1 MANARSRLSQQPLA
15 VLRNRGYVVLC
26 CSSSTNT
33 LSRIVDSLFML
44 LDDEQYRTVL
54 NTVDDA
60 IYMTDENRRFTWV
73 NEASER
79 MFGYDRDSMIGTPL
93 FDYLDD
99 EQIETAKENVRYLLA
114 DDTPNTITFEMEVS
128 TKDGSTIPTETR
140 ASLLPG
146 EGFPGT
152 AGVVRDISDRNERQR
167 TLERQKERLDK
178 FTRIVSH
185 DLRNPLNVA
194 EGRLRLAREEC
205 DSEHLEALKN
215 AHDRMSTLVDDLITL
230 ARAGES
236 LIDVERVELDDV
248 VETSWQNVETAS
260 VTLVCQ
266 TTSSV
271 KADEGQLHQ
280 LLENLFRNGIE
291 HGKAD
296 TIIVG
301 DLDDK
306 SGFFV
311 EDNGTG
317 IPEDDRHNVFEW
329 GYTTGTD
336 GTGFGLAIVQEIV
349 EAHDWEIAVG
359 ESETG
364 GARFEIAGIS

>member
-1 MANARSRLSQQPLA
+1 MALA
-15 VLRNRGYVVLC
+15 NKR
-26 CSSSTNT
+26 
-33 LSRIVDSLFML
+33 
-44 LDDEQYRTVL
+44 YRTVL
-54 NTVDDA
+54 NTVEDA

-73 NEASER
+73 NEATER

-99 EQIETAKENVRYLLA
+99 EQIEMAKENIRYLLSE
-114 DDTPNTITFEMEVS
+114 DTPNTITFRMEVPQ
-128 TKDGSTIPTETR
+128 KDGSTIPTETR

-146 EGFPGT
+146 EGFSGT
-152 AGVVRDISDRNERQR
+152 AGVIRDISERNERR
-167 TLERQKERLDK
+167 RKLERQNERLDK
-178 FTRIVSH
+178 FAKIVSH

-194 EGRLRLAREEC
+194 EGRLQLAREEC
-205 DSEHLEALKN
+205 DSDHLDALEN
-215 AHDRMSTLVDDLITL
+215 AHERMSTLVDDLITI

-236 LIDVERVELDDV
+236 LIDVERVELADV

-260 VTLVCQ
+260 VTLVSQ
-266 TTSSV
+266 TACSM

-280 LLENLFRNGIE
+280 VLENLLRNGIE

-317 IPEDDRHNVFEW
+317 IPEDDRNDVFEW

-349 EAHDWEIAVG
+349 EAHDWEITVG

-364 GARFEIAGIS
+364 GARFEIAGTS